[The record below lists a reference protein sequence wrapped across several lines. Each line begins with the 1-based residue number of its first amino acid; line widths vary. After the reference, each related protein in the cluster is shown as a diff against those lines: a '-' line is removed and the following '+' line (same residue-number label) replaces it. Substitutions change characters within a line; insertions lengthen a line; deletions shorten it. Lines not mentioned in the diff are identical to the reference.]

1 MPCIL
6 LQPLP
11 APPSCGQSITFPRCN
26 FVTRA
31 VYITHTCNELSESF
45 NRSARGRRVLA
56 KSNKNAHTL
65 KYARFAL
72 EQIERFD
79 LPADPRGFELWYIY
93 ATGHNP
99 ALNKAIDAAAAS
111 AEGLTEDEIDRLSG
125 LHVSSRRSATRI
137 GQISTDLSGEITQVM
152 EMIETAMLSSQSYN
166 NDLGKGLDDIERT
179 TSQLMLKPIV
189 EALITATK
197 DMENAAR
204 GLELRLEESKSKTAD
219 LQKSVDTLRLE
230 TLTDPLTLVGNR
242 QRFDDSLGSM
252 TAAAQASG
260 QPLSL
265 LMADIDHFKKFNDWF
280 GHQAGDQVLRL
291 VATAIKGALRDSD
304 VVARYGGEEFTV
316 ILPNAPMAFA
326 RMTAERVRQ
335 SIAARD
341 VKKRTTGESLGQITI
356 SIGVAEFRH
365 GESSVEFVERADA
378 CLYAAKRSGRN
389 RVIGDRDPETASE
402 KA

>member
-1 MPCIL
+1 V
-6 LQPLP
+6 
-11 APPSCGQSITFPRCN
+11 R
-26 FVTRA
+26 
-31 VYITHTCNELSESF
+31 
-45 NRSARGRRVLA
+45 A

-79 LPADPRGFELWYIY
+79 LPANPRSFELGYVY
-93 ATGHNP
+93 ATGHKP

-111 AEGLTEDEIDRLSG
+111 AEGLMEEELERLGG
-125 LHVSSRRSATRI
+125 LHASSRRAAARI
-137 GQISTDLSGEITQVM
+137 GQISADLSGEITQVM
-152 EMIETAMLSSQSYN
+152 GMIETAMLSSQTYN
-166 NDLGKGLDDIERT
+166 HDLGKGLNNIEQT
-179 TSQLMLKPIV
+179 TSEHTLKPIV
-189 EALITATK
+189 EALIIATR
-197 DMENAAR
+197 DMEDVAR
-204 GLELRLEESKSKTAD
+204 GLESRLEESKRKTVD

-230 TLTDPLTLVGNR
+230 TLSDPLTLVGNR
-242 QRFDDSLGSM
+242 QRFDDSLGTM
-252 TAAAQASG
+252 TAAARASG

-265 LMADIDHFKKFNDWF
+265 LIADIDHFKKFNDWF

-291 VATAIKGALRDSD
+291 VATAIKDALRDSD

-316 ILPNAPMAFA
+316 ILPNAPMATA
-326 RMTAERVRQ
+326 RIAAERVRQ

-356 SIGVAEFRH
+356 SIGVAEFRPR
-365 GESSVEFVERADA
+365 ESSAEFVERADS

-389 RVIGDRDPETASE
+389 RVVGDSDPETASA

>member
-1 MPCIL
+1 
-6 LQPLP
+6 
-11 APPSCGQSITFPRCN
+11 
-26 FVTRA
+26 
-31 VYITHTCNELSESF
+31 
-45 NRSARGRRVLA
+45 VLA

-79 LPADPRGFELWYIY
+79 LPADPRSFELWYIY
-93 ATGHNP
+93 AAGQNP

-111 AEGLTEDEIDRLSG
+111 AEGLTEDELDRLGG
-125 LHVSSRRSATRI
+125 LHVSSRRSAARI
-137 GQISTDLSGEITQVM
+137 GQISTNLSGEITQVM
-152 EMIETAMLSSQSYN
+152 GMIETAMLSSQSYN
-166 NDLGKGLDDIERT
+166 HDLGKGLDNIERT

-204 GLELRLEESKSKTAD
+204 GLELRLEESKSKTVD

-230 TLTDPLTLVGNR
+230 TLTDPLTLVDNR
-242 QRFDDSLGSM
+242 QRFDDSLGTM
-252 TAAAQASG
+252 TAAARASG

-265 LMADIDHFKKFNDWF
+265 LIADIDHFKKFNDWY

-291 VATAIKGALRDSD
+291 VAAAIKNALRDSD

-316 ILPNAPMAFA
+316 ILPNAPMAVA
-326 RMTAERVRQ
+326 RMTAERVHQ

-341 VKKRTTGESLGQITI
+341 VKKRTTGELLGQITI
-356 SIGVAEFRH
+356 SIGVAEFRL

-378 CLYAAKRSGRN
+378 CLYSAKRSGRN
-389 RVIGDRDPETASE
+389 RVVGASDPETAAAE
-402 KA
+402 A

>member
-1 MPCIL
+1 M
-6 LQPLP
+6 
-11 APPSCGQSITFPRCN
+11 
-26 FVTRA
+26 
-31 VYITHTCNELSESF
+31 
-45 NRSARGRRVLA
+45 

-79 LPADPRGFELWYIY
+79 LPADPRSFELWYVY

-99 ALNKAIDAAAAS
+99 ALNKAVDAAAAS
-111 AEGLTEDEIDRLSG
+111 AEGLNEEELDRLGG
-125 LHVSSRRSATRI
+125 LYVSSRRSAARI

-152 EMIETAMLSSQSYN
+152 GMIETAMLSSQSYN
-166 NDLGKGLDDIERT
+166 HDLGTGLDDIERT
-179 TSQLMLKPIV
+179 TSQHTLKPIV
-189 EALITATK
+189 EALIVATK
-197 DMENAAR
+197 DMESVAHV
-204 GLELRLEESKSKTAD
+204 LEMRLEESKSKTAD
-219 LQKSVDTLRLE
+219 LQKDVDTLRLE

-242 QRFDDSLGSM
+242 QRFDDSLGTM

-265 LMADIDHFKKFNDWF
+265 LLADIDHFKKFNDWF

-291 VATAIKGALRDSD
+291 VATAIKDALRDSD

-316 ILPNAPMAFA
+316 ILPNAPMAMA
-326 RMTAERVRQ
+326 RLTAERVRQ

-341 VKKRTTGESLGQITI
+341 VKKRTTGESLGQVTI

-389 RVIGDRDPETASE
+389 RVVGDGDPETASA
-402 KA
+402 KD